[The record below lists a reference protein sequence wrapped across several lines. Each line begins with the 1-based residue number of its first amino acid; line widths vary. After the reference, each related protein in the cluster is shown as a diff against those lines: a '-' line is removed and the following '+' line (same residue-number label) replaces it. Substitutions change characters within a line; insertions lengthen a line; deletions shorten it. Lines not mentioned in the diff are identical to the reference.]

1 MTFWSEFHCLYNY
14 EYSIPLK
21 GTYSNWTL
29 GIDSKQ
35 IKVKRTKDVQ
45 YAWMYQLSNMQNYT
59 LEPLVIIIAIFFIKV
74 QGSTLLGKKKNQ
86 AFNGLKIKLYV
97 RKLAKIKQMLSWD
110 LLCHHLLV

>member
-1 MTFWSEFHCLYNY
+1 MFGSELMTFWSEFHCLYNY

-59 LEPLVIIIAIFFIKV
+59 LEPLVIIIAIFSSKCRDLHSWV
-74 QGSTLLGKKKNQ
+74 KKKNQ
-86 AFNGLKIKLYV
+86 AFNGLKIKL
-97 RKLAKIKQMLSWD
+97 
-110 LLCHHLLV
+110 